1 MLRMQVMAGW
11 GHGDRQGAGGD
22 EDFLEGSSK
31 GQNKAQV
38 MKKKEG
44 KATGVW
50 GSGGG
55 GEITGK

>member
-1 MLRMQVMAGW
+1 MAGW